1 MIDEANDKVLV
12 TAFTSGMKQGEF
24 LFSIYKNDP
33 KTMAEMLYKAMKY
46 MNVEDVMIA
55 RGDTP
60 RKRERQ
66 DDPHPD
72 RGRKSTRMNERRD
85 DRRSN
90 PSTGRM
96 INSLLNTPLDQVL
109 MQIRDDAALTWPNK

>member
-33 KTMAEMLYKAMKY
+33 KTMAEMLYKATKY

-66 DDPHPD
+66 DNPHPD
-72 RGRKSTRMNERRD
+72 RGRKST
-85 DRRSN
+85 
-90 PSTGRM
+90 
-96 INSLLNTPLDQVL
+96 
-109 MQIRDDAALTWPNK
+109 